1 MASYGKSTGKS
12 VAIVFLVVLLA
23 AAIFFGVVTEG
34 FTNWDASTW
43 FGKDQEQ
50 GTVVDGDGNEME
62 DGGSYQLPKAIVYTA
77 GARGAAPATSV
88 QVTAVLEPADAMN
101 QKVTWE
107 IVFAD
112 PASEWANGKNVSDYV
127 SIEETESL
135 TNTVTFKQAFG
146 EQILITVTSQENAEA
161 KDTCTVDCAAK
172 LESTYVTFAAASGV
186 SGDVAVELNAT
197 SGTSSAWA
205 MFKYF
210 DTEEIKAAQLT
221 HNTTD
226 VYTIEDS
233 YTTIVTIAPSAELLA
248 KAKEI
253 NSSAVSGSVDITSGF
268 APNMDFFAQLLGESF
283 ANKTNLY
290 ELGRVLDAK
299 GVANPFVVTVTTT
312 STYTADVTD
321 TYYMAYTASNF
332 GKAVT
337 GIHFDDDTII
347 F

>member
-62 DGGSYQLPKAIVYTA
+62 DGGSYQLPKAMVYTA

-161 KDTCTVDCAAK
+161 KDTCGGVGRERRRCGRTECYERHIFGVG
-172 LESTYVTFAAASGV
+172 YVQVFRYRR
-186 SGDVAVELNAT
+186 N
-197 SGTSSAWA
+197 
-205 MFKYF
+205 
-210 DTEEIKAAQLT
+210 
-221 HNTTD
+221 
-226 VYTIEDS
+226 
-233 YTTIVTIAPSAELLA
+233 
-248 KAKEI
+248 
-253 NSSAVSGSVDITSGF
+253 
-268 APNMDFFAQLLGESF
+268 
-283 ANKTNLY
+283 
-290 ELGRVLDAK
+290 
-299 GVANPFVVTVTTT
+299 
-312 STYTADVTD
+312 
-321 TYYMAYTASNF
+321 
-332 GKAVT
+332 
-337 GIHFDDDTII
+337 
-347 F
+347 